1 MSRWVYWVSLIAIAV
16 IVGFPLWGVVSDPQ
30 ADLRDLFRL
39 GIDLQGGTSLIYQ
52 LRAPEGG
59 EAPSAKEARRVIT
72 GRIDPQGTRGYTV
85 RPIGEHRLE
94 IVLPGRRTRVR
105 IETEPVAL
113 EDLATAVQNAR
124 ARDETMTVETF
135 EEHRETLLSGTRLVV
150 HLKPALWVD
159 DVRNRVAEKVRLLES
174 DERVPYAI
182 VGRQREDQRWEQVAA
197 YVAVAPDDEAALERW
212 RRLLT
217 DALATQRDVTRVKRL
232 VGQAGFLE
240 FRIMVN
246 RQEDRDKAN
255 FDRIVRRKQAGQ
267 PPGDPRFKWYPLRQD
282 KGWTWYKEGLLDAWN
297 WVYVVDEEA
306 RTVEGL
312 VDVADRQDV
321 SGQDL
326 AQARP
331 STQNGE
337 PIVVFSLKAEAGARM
352 ARLTRPEMKG
362 RHMAIL
368 LDGVIQS
375 APVLRATLSSGGI
388 IEGYDTLRE
397 RDEVVTVL
405 NSGQLAASLG
415 DPVTE
420 RTVGPELGADN
431 IRRGFQASL
440 IGFGLV
446 VVFILIYY
454 RFAGLVAD
462 FALLLNLVLIVCIMS
477 LVRQAWTLPG
487 IAGLILSLSM
497 AIDANVLIFERLRE
511 EKGKEGSLPFALK
524 RAYHSAFRTILDANI
539 TTLIPAFVLLYP
551 GLATEEVKG
560 FAVVMIIGI
569 MVSMFTAV
577 VVTRMI
583 FETGIRWGVV
593 RDIAMFRLFSHPT
606 IDWMKFVR
614 PAVVVSGAAA
624 AIGAMLFFA
633 RGDEKYDIEFTGG
646 TQVELAVKVPQ
657 GREEVPIDE
666 VRGRVVEALGP
677 TATVQELEYAY
688 EPIGEKTDR
697 FLISVPAT
705 GEIGADEAKVKDALA
720 VEFADMRP
728 DLGTSKATVE
738 ASPITEDV
746 IRRRMQTEGRL
757 PAAGSPGE
765 AADPGEAGTA
775 GETEAETEA
784 DERETPAPPAE
795 EAEPAVPTA
804 DEEPAAEAAG
814 EASREEAEP
823 AAEQAGEEAVD
834 TPAATGAGAPAVRH
848 IPRAYRRFLG
858 MTRIQAE
865 VIPPLPVGEVQRCI
879 DVFLRDRYPDMVG
892 TLVEVRGTVPA
903 ERSGEFKAFDLWVE
917 QPFDAKRGAQPTPA
931 FWSEIVE
938 RALGTEQTF
947 ASTTS
952 FEPTMASEA
961 WDKAV
966 MAILLSL
973 ALMIVYIWVR
983 FAQFASGLAAV
994 VALVHD
1000 VVITLGAVT
1009 VAALLADTFLGDAL
1023 LLADFK
1029 INLPVV
1035 GAFLTLVGYSINDT
1049 IVVFDRIRENRGRHG
1064 EMSVSVVNSS
1074 INQVI
1079 SRTVLTSTTTFLA
1092 VMALYVFA
1100 GQAST
1105 VHGLAFVMLFGTL
1118 VGTYS
1123 SIAIASPI
1131 LVLREYLFRVY
1142 VWVYP
1147 IVGVGLLAYYALLWK
1162 APDAFFGMWIGW
1174 VWAVLQLAWV
1184 AVTWTAVRARAEG
1197 RTWPLAEKSTVL
1209 VKALAAVS
1217 LLAPGAAVVLG
1228 LLATLARVEARAA
1241 WAGPAAVGAI
1251 VTIPVTWILVR
1262 MGWGKA
1268 AEKS

>member
-16 IVGFPLWGVVSDPQ
+16 VVGFPLYGVVSDPQ

-52 LRAPEGG
+52 LRAPEGA
-59 EAPSAKEARRVIT
+59 EAPSAKEAKRVII

-94 IVLPGRRTRVR
+94 IVLPGRQTRVR
-105 IETEPVAL
+105 IDAEPAASEHVAAAI
-113 EDLATAVQNAR
+113 EQAR
-124 ARDETMTVETF
+124 RRGETMTL
-135 EEHRETLLSGTRLVV
+135 ETLEAEREAFLEGTRLVV
-150 HLKPALWVD
+150 HLRPALWLD
-159 DVRNRVAEKVRLLES
+159 DVANRVSEKVRILGP
-174 DERVPYAI
+174 DERAPYAI
-182 VGRQREDQRWEQVAA
+182 VGLEREDQRWNKVTVFLAVPPDAEQ
-197 YVAVAPDDEAALERW
+197 DLDRW

-217 DALATQRDVTRVKRL
+217 DALATQRDVIRVKRL

-255 FDRIVRRKQAGQ
+255 FERIVRGKQAGTA
-267 PPGDPRFKWYPLRQD
+267 PGDPRFRWYPLK
-282 KGWTWYKEGLLDAWN
+282 KGWTWYKDGLLDAWN

-306 RTVEGL
+306 RTVEAL
-312 VDVADRQDV
+312 VDVADKQDV
-321 SGQDL
+321 TGQDL
-326 AQARP
+326 ARAAP

-337 PIVVFSLKAEAGARM
+337 PIVVFSLKPEAGARM
-352 ARLTRPEMKG
+352 ARLTKPEMRG
-362 RHMAIL
+362 RHLAII
-368 LDGVIQS
+368 LDGTIQS
-375 APVLRATLSSGGI
+375 APVLKATLSTGGI
-388 IEGYDTLRE
+388 IEGYGDLRE
-397 RDEVVTVL
+397 RNDVVTVL

-415 DPVTE
+415 DPMTE

-446 VVFILIYY
+446 VLFILIYY
-454 RFAGLVAD
+454 RFAGVVAD
-462 FALLLNLVLIVCIMS
+462 VALLLNLVLIVCIMS

-487 IAGLILSLSM
+487 IAGLVLSLSM

-511 EKGKEGSLPFALK
+511 EKGREGSLPFALK
-524 RAYHSAFRTILDANI
+524 RAYQSAFRTILDANL

-583 FETGIRWGVV
+583 FETGIRWGLVS
-593 RDIAMFRLFSHPT
+593 RLGMFRLFTHPNVN
-606 IDWMKFVR
+606 WMRFVR

-624 AIGAMLFFA
+624 AIGVMLFFS

-646 TQVELAVKVPQ
+646 TQVELAVKVPE
-657 GREEVPIDE
+657 GKDAVPIDT
-666 VRGRVVEALGP
+666 VRGRVTEVLGP
-677 TATVQELEYAY
+677 SATVQELEYAY
-688 EPIGEKTDR
+688 QPIGEKVDR

-705 GEIGADEAKVKDALA
+705 GKAAAGEVAVKEALA
-720 VEFADMRP
+720 SAFADMRP
-728 DLGTSKATVE
+728 ELGTSKATVE
-738 ASPITEDV
+738 ASPITEEV
-746 IRRRMQTEGRL
+746 IRERMRAQGAL
-757 PAAGSPGE
+757 PAAAGAPGE
-765 AADPGEAGTA
+765 AADPGEPAPAGRPEPKA
-775 GETEAETEA
+775 AETPPPDQGKANAEGA
-784 DERETPAPPAE
+784 APAAPKDEPAE
-795 EAEPAVPTA
+795 APSEEAAP
-804 DEEPAAEAAG
+804 EEAAPAA
-814 EASREEAEP
+814 
-823 AAEQAGEEAVD
+823 
-834 TPAATGAGAPAVRH
+834 RH

-858 MTRIQAE
+858 MTRVQAE
-865 VIPPLPVGEVQRCI
+865 VTPPLPTGEVRRRI
-879 DVFLRDRYPDMVG
+879 DVFLRDRYPDLVG
-892 TLVEVRGTVPA
+892 TLYEVKGAVAA
-903 ERSGEFKAFDLWVE
+903 ERSGEFKAFDVWAE
-917 QPFDAKRGAQPTPA
+917 QPFDGKRGSQANPA
-931 FWSEIVE
+931 FWSEVVR

-961 WDKAV
+961 RDKAV

-973 ALMIVYIWVR
+973 TLMIVYIWVR
-983 FAQFASGLAAV
+983 FARFSSGLAAV

-1000 VVITLGAVT
+1000 VVITLGAIT
-1009 VAALLADTFLGDAL
+1009 LAALAADTFLGDWF

-1035 GAFLTLVGYSINDT
+1035 GAFLMLVGYSINDT

-1092 VMALYVFA
+1092 VAALYAFA
-1100 GQAST
+1100 GRAST
-1105 VHGLAFVMLFGTL
+1105 VHGLAFIMLFGTL

-1147 IVGVGLLAYYALLWK
+1147 IVGVGLLGYYAFVWK
-1162 APDAFFGMWIGW
+1162 GPAEFFGAWTGW
-1174 VWAVLQLAWV
+1174 LWMVLQLGWV
-1184 AVTWTAVRARAEG
+1184 AVTWWAIRSNAAGEP
-1197 RTWPLAEKSTVL
+1197 WPVAEKSPVL
-1209 VKALAAVS
+1209 VKALAAIS

-1228 LLATLARVEARAA
+1228 LMTAMGRSEVRSA
-1241 WAGPAAVGAI
+1241 WAGPAAVGAL
-1251 VTIPVTWILVR
+1251 VTVPVTWVLCR
-1262 MGWGKA
+1262 MAWGKLA
-1268 AEKS
+1268 GKS

>member
-16 IVGFPLWGVVSDPQ
+16 IVGFPLYGVISDPQ

-52 LRAPEGG
+52 LRAPEGA
-59 EAPSAKEARRVIT
+59 EAPSAKEAKRVIT

-105 IETEPVAL
+105 IDAGPVAL
-113 EDLATAVQNAR
+113 EHVASAIEDAR
-124 ARDETMTVETF
+124 RRGETMTLETL
-135 EEHRETLLSGTRLVV
+135 ETHREALLAGTRLVV
-150 HLKPALWVD
+150 HLKPALWLD
-159 DVRNRVAEKVRLLES
+159 DVRNRVSENVRLLEA
-174 DERVPYAI
+174 DERVPYAV
-182 VGRQREDQRWEQVAA
+182 VGLEREDQRWEQVAVF
-197 YVAVAPDDEAALERW
+197 VAVDPEDEAALDLW
-212 RRLLT
+212 RRVLT

-306 RTVEGL
+306 RTVEAL
-312 VDVADRQDV
+312 VDVSDRQDV

-326 AQARP
+326 SRAAP

-337 PIVVFSLKAEAGARM
+337 PIVVFSLKPEAGARM
-352 ARLTRPEMKG
+352 ARLTRPEMRG

-375 APVLRATLSSGGI
+375 APVLKATLSSGGI

-431 IRRGFQASL
+431 IRRGFHASL

-577 VVTRMI
+577 VVTRI
-583 FETGIRWGVV
+583 VFETGIRWGVV
-593 RDIAMFRLFSHPT
+593 RDIGMFRLFSHPN
-606 IDWMKFVR
+606 IDWMRFVR

-646 TQVELAVKVPQ
+646 TQVELALKVPEGQ
-657 GREEVPIDE
+657 DAVSIDA
-666 VRGRVVEALGP
+666 VRDRVVEALGP

-688 EPIGEKTDR
+688 QPIGEKVDR

-705 GEIGADEAKVKDALA
+705 GEAGADEALVKDALA
-720 VEFADMRP
+720 TAFADMRP
-728 DLGTSKATVE
+728 ELGTSQATVT

-746 IRRRMQTEGRL
+746 IRDRMQSEGSL
-757 PAAGSPGE
+757 PAAGAEGE
-765 AADPGEAGTA
+765 AAEAGEAAPA
-775 GETEAETEA
+775 GEPTPEAAQTAPPEEKEA
-784 DERETPAPPAE
+784 DGAADAPSAAEEKPAE
-795 EAEPAVPTA
+795 EAAPPEAAPEGV
-804 DEEPAAEAAG
+804 PAA
-814 EASREEAEP
+814 
-823 AAEQAGEEAVD
+823 
-834 TPAATGAGAPAVRH
+834 RH
-848 IPRAYRRFLG
+848 IPREYRRFLG

-865 VIPPLPVGEVQRCI
+865 VTPPLPVGEVQRRI

-892 TLVEVRGTVPA
+892 TLFEVKGTVPA
-903 ERSGEFKAFDLWVE
+903 ERAGEFKAFDIWVE
-917 QPFDAKRGAQPTPA
+917 QPFDAQRGPQAIPA

-973 ALMIVYIWVR
+973 ALMIVYVWVR
-983 FAQFASGLAAV
+983 FAQFSSGLAAV

-1000 VVITLGAVT
+1000 VLITLGAVT
-1009 VAALLADTFLGDAL
+1009 VAALVADTVFGDWL
-1023 LLADFK
+1023 MLADFK

-1064 EMSVSVVNSS
+1064 EMSASVVNNS

-1092 VMALYVFA
+1092 VMALYIFA
-1100 GQAST
+1100 GRAST

-1147 IVGVGLLAYYALLWK
+1147 IVGVGLLAYYVFVWK
-1162 APDAFFGMWIGW
+1162 TPGAFFGTWQGW
-1174 VWAVLQLAWV
+1174 VWAVLQVGWV
-1184 AVTWTAVRARAEG
+1184 AVTWGAVRARADG
-1197 RTWPLAEKSTVL
+1197 QTWPLAEKSSVL

-1228 LLATLARVEARAA
+1228 LLAALARVEARAA
-1241 WAGPAAVGAI
+1241 WAGPAAVGAL
-1251 VTIPVTWILVR
+1251 VTVPVTWILVR
-1262 MGWGKA
+1262 MAWGKA